1 MTDIDF
7 FIDVIS
13 SVGELRI
20 AVDSGVYWFS
30 TLDDKSGP
38 RLYLNQEV
46 ICHSTALAVEALDL

>member
-20 AVDSGVYWFS
+20 AVDSGVY
-30 TLDDKSGP
+30 
-38 RLYLNQEV
+38 
-46 ICHSTALAVEALDL
+46 